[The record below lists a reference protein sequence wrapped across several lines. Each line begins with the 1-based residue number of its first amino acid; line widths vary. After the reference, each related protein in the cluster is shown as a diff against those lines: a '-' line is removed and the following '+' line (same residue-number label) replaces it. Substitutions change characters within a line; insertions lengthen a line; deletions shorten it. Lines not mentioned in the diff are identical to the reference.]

1 MKRIYQCAVLPMIDD
16 EPFVLT
22 NDPARRAPVCFEN
35 DDRRQKPLFAGLD
48 CLPGQDDLFSTE
60 GADSDVTV
68 E

>member
-1 MKRIYQCAVLPMIDD
+1 MGGRMVMFDD

-22 NDPARRAPVCFEN
+22 NEPARRSPIRFEN
-35 DDRRQKPLFAGLD
+35 DERRQKPLFAGLD

-60 GADSDVTV
+60 GADDDDRM